1 MIFEESIEVIDMLIK
16 KYKEMSIELKA
27 TLWFTFCL
35 AVQKG
40 VAVITTP
47 VFTRLMSTQQYGQ
60 YSVFNSWLQIFSII
74 TTLKLTGA
82 VFNKG
87 MSKYKNDRDAYT
99 STMQTVTLLI
109 TIIITGIYLIFRKY
123 INELTGLPTFIML
136 AMFLELMVDPAVNFW
151 TLRKRYEYQYKVVV
165 IRTVS
170 YVVLNAIIGI
180 IVVAMSEEKGY
191 ARILSSVVVS
201 FCFGLMLF
209 VANLANGKKILKKEY
224 AVFAI
229 TFNTPLL
236 LHYFSQYVLDQFDR
250 IMIQKMDSVSAAGK
264 YSVAYS
270 AGALLMIITQG
281 INSSLV
287 PWQYKKLE
295 EKKFKSL
302 DDVLYQTYLIILGT
316 VMLFSAFA
324 PEVMKVLAGPKY
336 YQAVYVVPPV
346 ALGMLFLHMYTSVA
360 NIEFYY
366 SLNKFTMYI
375 SMVGAALNV
384 VLNYIFIKMFGY
396 VAAAYTTLVCY
407 IIFAFSHYIYV
418 SVNVKKIEK
427 IDKMMDSKRI
437 VILSAISVLYC
448 IGISLVYDNT
458 IARIVIIAAISVIIF
473 IKRETVLGTFKTMKK
488 R

>member
-1 MIFEESIEVIDMLIK
+1 MLVE
-16 KYKEMSIELKA
+16 KYKKMSIELKA

-47 VFTRLMSTQQYGQ
+47 VFTRLMSTEQYGQ

-87 MSKYKNDRDAYT
+87 MSKYKNGRDAYT
-99 STMQTVTLLI
+99 STMQTVTLII
-109 TIIITGIYLIFRKY
+109 TAIVTGIYLIFRKY
-123 INELTGLPTFIML
+123 VNDLTELPTFIML

-170 YVVLNAIIGI
+170 YVVINAVMGI
-180 IVVAMSEEKGY
+180 IVVMMSEEKGY

-201 FCFGLMLF
+201 FVFGLMLF
-209 VANLANGKKILKKEY
+209 VANLSNGKTVLKKEY

-229 TFNTPLL
+229 TFNLPLL

-270 AGALLMIITQG
+270 AGALLMIIIQG

-295 EKKFKSL
+295 EKNFKKL
-302 DDVLYQTYLIILGT
+302 DDVLFQTYVIILGT

-324 PEVMKVLAGPKY
+324 PEVMKLLAGPKY

-346 ALGMLFLHMYTSVA
+346 ALGMLFLHMYTAVA
-360 NIEFYY
+360 NVEFFYG
-366 SLNKFTMYI
+366 LNKFTMYI
-375 SMVGAALNV
+375 SMAGAGLNV
-384 VLNYIFIKMFGY
+384 VLNYVFIKRFGY
-396 VAAAYTTLVCY
+396 VAAAYTTLFCY
-407 IIFAFSHYIYV
+407 IIFAFSHYVYV
-418 SVNVKKIEK
+418 TRNVKKIEK

-437 VILSAISVLYC
+437 VLLSAISVVYC
-448 IGISLVYDNT
+448 VGISLIYDNT
-458 IARIVIIAAISVIIF
+458 IARLAIITVISIVII
-473 IKRETVLGTFKTMKK
+473 IKRKAVMGLFSTMKK
-488 R
+488 RND